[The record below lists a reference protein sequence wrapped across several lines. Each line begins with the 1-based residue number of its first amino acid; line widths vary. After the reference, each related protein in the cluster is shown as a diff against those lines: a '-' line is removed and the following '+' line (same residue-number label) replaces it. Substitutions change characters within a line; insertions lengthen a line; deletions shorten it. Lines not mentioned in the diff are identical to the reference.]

1 MPASRVVGRAARVLI
16 DRLGKILSI
25 SSEQTEEIAMRQHL
39 RDNSGNLLGWR
50 QQVGPRING
59 YTAAG
64 TDIYGVRSRNG
75 AQQMGAVYFLPK
87 GVVFMFH

>member
-1 MPASRVVGRAARVLI
+1 
-16 DRLGKILSI
+16 
-25 SSEQTEEIAMRQHL
+25 MRQHL

-64 TDIYGVRSRNG
+64 WLVGWYD
-75 AQQMGAVYFLPK
+75 PK
-87 GVVFMFH
+87 FNATHNCSGHRVGTGDLLASLGREPINATVSEPS